1 MFARTELVP
10 TAAERAQRYYEGI
23 DLGGSLYD
31 SDASDIAGHR
41 PDPSDDEGRYSGPSE
56 DEVRYSGPSEDEVRY
71 SGPSDE
77 EGRTSGP
84 SDMDVSDQQGRSGRP
99 LKRRRRVRFTLPRQ
113 PRPEADPVG
122 GVGGHHQVRKNI

>member
-41 PDPSDDEGRYSGPSE
+41 PDPSDDEG
-56 DEVRYSGPSEDEVRY
+56 RYSGPSEDEVRY

>member
-31 SDASDIAGHR
+31 SDASNIAGHR

-56 DEVRYSGPSEDEVRY
+56 DEVRYSGPS
-71 SGPSDE
+71 DE

-84 SDMDVSDQQGRSGRP
+84 SDMDFRP
-99 LKRRRRVRFTLPRQ
+99 TGSQWETLE
-113 PRPEADPVG
+113 EA
-122 GVGGHHQVRKNI
+122 

>member
-31 SDASDIAGHR
+31 SDASNIAGHR
-41 PDPSDDEGRYSGPSE
+41 PDPSDDEG
-56 DEVRYSGPSEDEVRY
+56 RYSGPSEDEVRY

-122 GVGGHHQVRKNI
+122 GVGGHHQVRKNF

>member
-31 SDASDIAGHR
+31 SDASNIAGHR
-41 PDPSDDEGRYSGPSE
+41 PDPSDDEG
-56 DEVRYSGPSEDEVRY
+56 RYSGPSEDEVRY

-84 SDMDVSDQQGRSGRP
+84 SDMDVLDQQGRSGRP

>member
-31 SDASDIAGHR
+31 SDASNIAGHR

-56 DEVRYSGPSEDEVRY
+56 
-71 SGPSDE
+71 E
-77 EGRTSGP
+77 EGRYFRPSEEKGQNFEP

>member
-56 DEVRYSGPSEDEVRY
+56 DEVRYSGPS
-71 SGPSDE
+71 DE

-113 PRPEADPVG
+113 PRPEADPEG
-122 GVGGHHQVRKNI
+122 GVGRHHQVCKNNRTALFYLN

>member
-1 MFARTELVP
+1 MFVRTELVP
-10 TAAERAQRYYEGI
+10 TAAERAQRYYKGI

-41 PDPSDDEGRYSGPSE
+41 LDPRDDEGQ
-56 DEVRYSGPSEDEVRY
+56 YSGPSEDEVRY

-84 SDMDVSDQQGRSGRP
+84 SDMDVLDQQGRSGRP

-122 GVGGHHQVRKNI
+122 GVGGHHQVCKNI

>member
-31 SDASDIAGHR
+31 SDASNIAGHR
-41 PDPSDDEGRYSGPSE
+41 PDPSDDEG
-56 DEVRYSGPSEDEVRY
+56 RYSGPSEDEVRY

>member
-31 SDASDIAGHR
+31 SDASNIAGHR
-41 PDPSDDEGRYSGPSE
+41 PDPSDDEG
-56 DEVRYSGPSEDEVRY
+56 RYSGPSEDEVRY

-99 LKRRRRVRFTLPRQ
+99 LKRRRRVRFTLPTQ